1 MERRVHRFGLAWTSR
16 ATVTAEI
23 ERQHSKSCRR
33 ERSSLL
39 LPALLVERAA
49 MGQHDASATLSVNG
63 SVDYASV
70 IGRKGNSLLRGGAPC
85 KQQRHNDG
93 NKRTHAANV
102 LLLGQIRLVGIM
114 GMCIPGFPRTLWE
127 EKDRV
132 LSGSSA
138 TLT

>member
-1 MERRVHRFGLAWTSR
+1 
-16 ATVTAEI
+16 
-23 ERQHSKSCRR
+23 
-33 ERSSLL
+33 
-39 LPALLVERAA
+39 
-49 MGQHDASATLSVNG
+49 MGQHDASVTFSVNV

-70 IGRKGNSLLRGGAPC
+70 IGRKGNSLLRGGDPR

-127 EKDRV
+127 KKDRV

-138 TLT
+138 NRKLGLSPGTGPRRTAHPLTTLSVLIRISIGEQKANIRLGL